1 MTEIREVTR
10 RFVLQVG
17 FSCPWRCKFCYYR
30 ESLKKGNVKD
40 FTTEEVKTK
49 LREGRRLGKDQVDI
63 SGGEPSIRK
72 DLFEIISYARKIGYK
87 KVCMITNCFRTYDM
101 NYVNRLID
109 AGLNDVLLSLHS
121 PIEKEHDW
129 LTQVP
134 GSWKKVMKSLENF
147 SKTKIEYRVNST
159 ISDINYNNMDLF
171 FKIIK
176 PYKPHAYNLLVL
188 NPTQETDAENGE
200 ITIKDY
206 NKIGES
212 IGKSIAKY
220 KKDFKTINVRWIPFC
235 MLKGNEEHVRTRWQK
250 LYEDQE
256 WDPYLNIKYNKG
268 LWAAIGS
275 AAAGLF
281 LYMIY
286 APRYGKRGLYTKFN
300 EMITTFRVKLYHRQ
314 LKECKHC
321 SLRKICDA
329 LPANYVKT
337 FNKTK
342 LEPYKLG
349 KVVKD
354 PLHFC
359 KEYKDNFK
367 SLRISDNQNKKC

>member
-1 MTEIREVTR
+1 MAEIREVTR

-40 FTTEEVKTK
+40 FTTEEVKEK
-49 LREGRRLGKDQVDI
+49 LKEGRRLGKDQVDF

-87 KVCMITNCFRTYDM
+87 KVCMITNCFRTHDM
-101 NYVNRLID
+101 NYVNKLID
-109 AGLNDVLLSLHS
+109 SGLNDVLLSLHS

-134 GSWKKVMKSLENF
+134 GSLKKVMKSLENF

-159 ISDINYNNMDLF
+159 ISDINYKNMDLF

-188 NPTQETDAENGE
+188 NPTQETDSENGE

-212 IGKSIAKY
+212 IGKSITKY

-281 LYMIY
+281 LYMVY

-314 LKECKHC
+314 LSECKHC

-329 LPANYVKT
+329 LPANYVKN

-342 LEPYKLG
+342 LSPYEG
-349 KVVKD
+349 VAIND

-359 KEYKDNFK
+359 KEYKDNFR
-367 SLRISDNQNKKC
+367 SLRISDNQNKKS

>member
-10 RFVLQVG
+10 RFVLQAG
-17 FSCPWRCKFCYYR
+17 FSCPWRCRFCYYR

-40 FTTEEVKTK
+40 FTTDEVKEK

-63 SGGEPSIRK
+63 SGGEPTIRK
-72 DLFEIISYARKIGYK
+72 DLFEIIGYARKIGYK
-87 KVCMITNCFRTYDM
+87 KVAIITNCFRTHDM
-101 NYVNRLID
+101 NYVNKLID
-109 AGLNDVLLSLHS
+109 SGLNDVLLSLHS

-159 ISDINYNNMDLF
+159 VSDVNADKIDLF
-171 FKIIK
+171 FKLIK
-176 PYKPHAYNLLVL
+176 PYKPHAYNLLIL
-188 NPTQETDAENGE
+188 NPTQETDAKNGE
-200 ITIKDY
+200 IKIADY
-206 NKIGES
+206 NKIGNS
-212 IGKSIAKY
+212 IRKAITRH
-220 KKDFKTINVRWIPFC
+220 KKEFKTINVRWIPFC

-268 LWAAIGS
+268 TAAAIASGI
-275 AAAGLF
+275 AGFF
-281 LYMIY
+281 LYFFY
-286 APRYGKRGLYTKFN
+286 APRHGRRGIYTMFN
-300 EMITTFRVKLYHRQ
+300 EAITTFRVMLYHRK
-314 LKECKHC
+314 LKACKKC

-329 LPANYVKT
+329 LPASYVK
-337 FNKTK
+337 NMNRTK
-342 LEPYKLG
+342 LHPYNLG
-349 KVVKD
+349 KAIED

-359 KEYKDNFK
+359 KSYKENFR
-367 SLRISDNQNKKC
+367 SLRISKG